1 MPPHGWGRGRRSA
14 IAGTLSP
21 QASLL
26 ILIWIA
32 VIVHGAPVTL
42 RDRRDL
48 MHASVAPDD
57 PFRST
62 IMRHPYTIDEY
73 GTTSYMY
80 SSDPSMPASAVTPIV
95 MTGSCCRDRARTL
108 LAAWGSRFAG
118 SLVLVSDEADP
129 GGTGAVT
136 LPELEG
142 KPSWQDAQA
151 RQLLY
156 AQARGDALLAREDAQ
171 WFLFADDDTFVN
183 ADALLSFGAR
193 QNASRPVAFGFL
205 FNPGFW
211 PVMILQRTFLD

>member
-1 MPPHGWGRGRRSA
+1 MPARGWGRGRRNG
-14 IAGTLSP
+14 IAGTLS
-21 QASLL
+21 LL
-26 ILIWIA
+26 ILIMVA
-32 VIVHGAPVTL
+32 VIVDGAPVTL

-73 GTTSYMY
+73 GATSY
-80 SSDPSMPASAVTPIV
+80 SDLSIRTPLPASAVTPIV

-183 ADALLSFGAR
+183 ADALLSFAAR

>member
-1 MPPHGWGRGRRSA
+1 MDISHRARTWWPTRDESMTIALLLLLFLPA
-14 IAGTLSP
+14 I
-21 QASLL
+21 
-26 ILIWIA
+26 
-32 VIVHGAPVTL
+32 GAPVTL
-42 RDRRDL
+42 CERRDL

-73 GTTSYMY
+73 GGTYSDVGTSRPPLP
-80 SSDPSMPASAVTPIV
+80 SSSVTPIV

-129 GGTGAVT
+129 DGTGAVT
-136 LPELEG
+136 LPELKG

-156 AQARGDALLAREDAQ
+156 AQARGDALLAREDAR

-183 ADALLSFGAR
+183 ADALLSFAAR